1 MQECAKFHIFLRQ
14 TRLTLCIKCQPGEG
28 KKIDVMTC
36 WLANVIENDKNYD
49 EKGELRVL
57 LLCRCIKAGEAMTL
71 GLIRYV
77 ATSARVTGERG
88 RAESVSGRC
97 QLPSVGALES
107 RSVQSNAYIMTL
119 WRERRNN
126 LSVIATNTPI
136 RAAPRKTTEELPGI
150 NSMKDDRN

>member
-1 MQECAKFHIFLRQ
+1 
-14 TRLTLCIKCQPGEG
+14 
-28 KKIDVMTC
+28 
-36 WLANVIENDKNYD
+36 
-49 EKGELRVL
+49 
-57 LLCRCIKAGEAMTL
+57 MTL

-77 ATSARVTGERG
+77 ATAARVTGERG

-107 RSVQSNAYIMTL
+107 RSVQSNAYITTL